1 MRVWFTGGP
10 LDGHELD
17 VDAPPDVLFL
27 SLRSGG
33 EPPGVVEQ
41 AHVATYKRREE
52 GISNFPYHVG
62 YLEVR

>member
-10 LDGHELD
+10 LDGLD
-17 VDAPPDVLFL
+17 LDLDAAPDELFL

-33 EPPGVVEQ
+33 DSPGVVEQ
-41 AHVATYKRREE
+41 VHVATYKRREE
-52 GISNFPYHVG
+52 GISNFPNHVG